1 MRKQIN
7 YIFPLLIS
15 ADIFQCIFPFILKMI
30 STCGDYV
37 IFSILKVILCIVLCQ
52 ISEKYNFLPEFSTLK
67 LSKKP
72 FQICFSPHFS
82 TYRKTQTEKCNSA
95 KTIYFYVFLFS
106 YTLPH
111 KAYKYKKTESRP
123 LYRVALR
130 FAQIALCR
138 YVYY

>member
-52 ISEKYNFLPEFSTLK
+52 ISEKYNFLLEFSTLK

-95 KTIYFYVFLFS
+95 KTIYFYVFCFPILFPAKLIN
-106 YTLPH
+106 T
-111 KAYKYKKTESRP
+111 KKQRAAH
-123 LYRVALR
+123 Y
-130 FAQIALCR
+130 IG
-138 YVYY
+138 